1 VAGIPELS
9 PEAKVGKI
17 LTLIG
22 FILDVVGVVAGILFF
37 IFFFVFGTFFV
48 LPTSPTYPSSFPFAF
63 PLGFLGIIFLI
74 AGTVGIIGAVFG
86 ILAYQSAARGDF
98 HTAGI
103 YGIVSGLLPPSLL
116 MLIGGILCLVSKE
129 SEQQKKR

>member
-1 VAGIPELS
+1 MAGIPELS

-63 PLGFLGIIFLI
+63 LSAPKR
-74 AGTVGIIGAVFG
+74 IGDNTDK
-86 ILAYQSAARGDF
+86 ISAKNHIKRGE
-98 HTAGI
+98 
-103 YGIVSGLLPPSLL
+103 SNN
-116 MLIGGILCLVSKE
+116 SK
-129 SEQQKKR
+129 QHIK